1 MEKKLIIRFLNEKRR
16 GAYRLL
22 VEQYASQIF
31 SLSKT
36 MALIII
42 EEDLGKECG
51 SPIKL
56 SYFSLARAMSSYQK
70 KNSELSRGAV
80 KPVSEFKDANEL
92 KEGQSR
98 PIMLNL
104 PPKK

>member
-1 MEKKLIIRFLNEKRR
+1 MEKKLIIRFLNEKKR

-22 VEQYASQIF
+22 VEQYASEIF

-42 EEDLGKECG
+42 EEDLERECG

-56 SYFSLARAMSSYQK
+56 SYFSLARAMSRYQK
-70 KNSELSRGAV
+70 RNPRLSRGSV

-92 KEGQSR
+92 NEGQSS
-98 PIMLNL
+98 PIILNL
-104 PPKK
+104 SPKK